1 MIDKNAENH
10 FVKELHYWGID
21 RHHRKVQEQILKKL
35 DRSGVKGAMNL
46 ASETFTSPNYKEESM
61 IYSPPTE
68 PVQKSV
74 PRYEENVS
82 KTFLSPP
89 VKSQPSSYV
98 EDSTPAQSDTTSEHP

>member
-1 MIDKNAENH
+1 M
-10 FVKELHYWGID
+10 
-21 RHHRKVQEQILKKL
+21 KKL

-46 ASETFTSPNYKEESM
+46 ASENFSSPNYRDESM

-68 PVQKSV
+68 PVQNSV
-74 PRYEENVS
+74 PRYEENTS

-98 EDSTPAQSDTTSEHP
+98 EESTPAPSETTSEHP